1 VLSYATSEATA
12 NDQLVA
18 GPSGAG
24 YTYPSHL
31 PPAKQ
36 QEYAQLTASL
46 MHDAGMKSVNV
57 IDDFPTTDTLKALF
71 DQPEVSAIFGYTYG
85 DYYSGLRGTVT
96 WSGDKPLVGSRVSL
110 WDDANSSSIGKVQG
124 PVGAGGH
131 SAQGAAAHA
140 SMRMGWGRVRL
151 MHWRVSLEAIG
162 ARVVCRR

>member
-1 VLSYATSEATA
+1 MPLGWTFSPGAARLLPPVLSYATSEASA

-110 WDDANSSSIGKVQG
+110 WDDANSSSIGKVPG
-124 PVGAGGH
+124 LVGAGDRGQRH
-131 SAQGAAAHA
+131 TRAW
-140 SMRMGWGRVRL
+140 GWDGGGC
-151 MHWRVSLEAIG
+151 A
-162 ARVVCRR
+162 